1 MMKKII
7 IMLSLA
13 LALTACGA
21 ADSSVADDPDVMIE
35 TSAFEAA
42 EPVIYSGSGYSI
54 EIPDTWKKSDVQQEG
69 IDCALQPAYPHNDTE
84 AATLLIFQ
92 VNEGTGES
100 SVAEI
105 GALLEEQYKS
115 MADYTVSDSG
125 ACTAGS
131 CDGYFVT
138 IKREAEGK
146 TLCTKHIVTVDDSC
160 LYSIILTAA
169 EEQFDSA
176 QSEAQAIIDSFTID

>member
-1 MMKKII
+1 M
-7 IMLSLA
+7 
-13 LALTACGA
+13 
-21 ADSSVADDPDVMIE
+21 
-35 TSAFEAA
+35 
-42 EPVIYSGSGYSI
+42 
-54 EIPDTWKKSDVQQEG
+54 
-69 IDCALQPAYPHNDTE
+69 
-84 AATLLIFQ
+84 
-92 VNEGTGES
+92 NEGTGGS

-115 MADYTVSDSG
+115 MADYTVADSG

-138 IKREAEGK
+138 IKREAEGM

>member
-1 MMKKII
+1 M
-7 IMLSLA
+7 
-13 LALTACGA
+13 
-21 ADSSVADDPDVMIE
+21 
-35 TSAFEAA
+35 
-42 EPVIYSGSGYSI
+42 
-54 EIPDTWKKSDVQQEG
+54 
-69 IDCALQPAYPHNDTE
+69 QPAYPHNDTE

-138 IKREAEGK
+138 IKREAEGM

-169 EEQFDSA
+169 EEQFDPA

>member
-1 MMKKII
+1 M
-7 IMLSLA
+7 
-13 LALTACGA
+13 
-21 ADSSVADDPDVMIE
+21 
-35 TSAFEAA
+35 
-42 EPVIYSGSGYSI
+42 
-54 EIPDTWKKSDVQQEG
+54 
-69 IDCALQPAYPHNDTE
+69 QPAYPHNDTE

-92 VNEGTGES
+92 VNEGTGGS

-115 MADYTVSDSG
+115 MADYTVADSG

-138 IKREAEGK
+138 IKREAEGM